1 MLGRRSPSPASRTY
15 RTELGS
21 GIFRRFSQRG
31 YWKSWVPSRSI
42 DCSQGPFSVVAFVNP
57 PHRPWRRLGQNFLR
71 DREVASRIVDAA
83 QLDSE
88 DVVLEPGAGTGV
100 LTRLIRTKAGRVI
113 AVEKDPRLA
122 LGLRETFVNNGDVV
136 VIEGDLLTS
145 SLPPFNRVLG
155 TPPYYLSSKL
165 VLLLTRS
172 KLETAHLVF
181 QKEFGER
188 LAAPPGSKDYGRLS
202 VMTQK
207 SFAVKPVFAIPR
219 AAFVPKP
226 KVDSILV
233 ELKPWP
239 GSGSESGLFEETVRG
254 LFNQRRRL
262 VKSSL
267 LHYLRLNLGEAK
279 ARTILPK
286 MVLPEGRVFQ
296 LTVAQ
301 FEDLSDQLSVLLK
314 DD

>member
-1 MLGRRSPSPASRTY
+1 MWPL
-15 RTELGS
+15 
-21 GIFRRFSQRG
+21 
-31 YWKSWVPSRSI
+31 SI
-42 DCSQGPFSVVAFVNP
+42 LRIVL
-57 PHRPWRRLGQNFLR
+57 WRRLGQNFLR
-71 DREVASRIVDAA
+71 DQEIASRIVDAA

-100 LTRLIRTKAGRVI
+100 LTRLIRRKAGRVI

-207 SFAVKPVFAIPR
+207 SFAVKPVFAISR

-226 KVDSILV
+226 KVDSVLV
-233 ELKPWP
+233 ELKPKP
-239 GSGSESGLFEETVRG
+239 ASGEGSGVFEETVRG

-267 LHYLRLNLGEAK
+267 LHYLRLKLGEAK
-279 ARTILPK
+279 ARTILSRL
-286 MVLPEGRVFQ
+286 VLPEGRVFQ

>member
-1 MLGRRSPSPASRTY
+1 MALA
-15 RTELGS
+15 
-21 GIFRRFSQRG
+21 
-31 YWKSWVPSRSI
+31 
-42 DCSQGPFSVVAFVNP
+42 NP

-71 DREVASRIVDAA
+71 DQEVAWRIVDAA

-88 DVVLEPGAGTGV
+88 DVVLEPGAGTGA
-100 LTRLIRTKAGRVI
+100 LTRLIRRKAGRVI
-113 AVEKDPRLA
+113 AVEKDPRLV
-122 LGLRETFVNNGDVV
+122 LGLRETFVNDRGVM
-136 VIEGDLLTS
+136 VIEGDLLTL
-145 SLPPFNRVLG
+145 SLPSFNRVLG

-172 KLETAHLVF
+172 KFEGAHLVF

-188 LAAPPGSKDYGRLS
+188 LAASPGSKDYGRLS

-207 SFAVKPVFAIPR
+207 SFAVRPVFAIPC

-226 KVDSILV
+226 KVDSMLV
-233 ELKPWP
+233 ELRPNLA
-239 GSGSESGLFEETVRG
+239 SGGGSGLFEETVRG

-262 VKSSL
+262 VRSSL
-267 LHYLRLNLGEAK
+267 LHYLRLELGEAK
-279 ARTILPK
+279 ARTILSK

-301 FEDLSDQLSVLLK
+301 FEDISDQLSVLLREK
-314 DD
+314 